1 MYKCHAEKIRE
12 TNRMFRALIVDDEP
26 KVCNLIK
33 MLGNWDDLSIE
44 IIDICHDG
52 DDAYEKIISLDPD
65 IVLSDIRMPGL
76 DGLELI
82 EKCKKNGSQAEFIIL
97 SGYGLFEYAQKAME
111 FGVTHY
117 LLKPINSDQLNKVLQ
132 SVCEKRR
139 LQNGYRNNIY
149 AADQII
155 KKEKRQILSAWITQN
170 LSGDTDKRNKIHPDT
185 SVPDGLFDNEQFFIG
200 MLITNDPD
208 FHDSSEAFL
217 TQVQSI
223 ICDAVHEM
231 NIQFIQTRDGIFFLI
246 PDKGKR
252 SFGALAGYLK
262 NTEKSFL
269 SLIEIFGHFHCAV
282 YLHEKPVHFL
292 NSKEWVSSFQNFLR
306 CKMFIN
312 NLFFITE
319 EFISKHTQKNTVL
332 QTADDLNLSALEL
345 SIETLNR
352 EKIEQWFLIT
362 GSLFRDEKYCQA
374 VIIEKIM
381 TTVDNAFN
389 QIRRDLTVKFIMKEE
404 AELREKIGHSLSIDI
419 FLKNTQDYCLELVQK
434 AVSIKQE
441 SEIYPIRTAKNFI
454 QEHISGAL
462 SLETV
467 AEYINY
473 SPSYFSTLFRN
484 ETGVNFKDYVLQT
497 RINLAKQLLINTD
510 ESIMTIS
517 EKVGFIS
524 DKHFRKTFKE
534 MVGIKPKEYRDLYK

>member
-1 MYKCHAEKIRE
+1 
-12 TNRMFRALIVDDEP
+12 
-26 KVCNLIK
+26 
-33 MLGNWDDLSIE
+33 
-44 IIDICHDG
+44 
-52 DDAYEKIISLDPD
+52 
-65 IVLSDIRMPGL
+65 
-76 DGLELI
+76 
-82 EKCKKNGSQAEFIIL
+82 
-97 SGYGLFEYAQKAME
+97 ME

-132 SVCEKRR
+132 TICEKRR

-155 KKEKRQILSAWITQN
+155 KKEKKQILSAWITQN
-170 LSGDTDKRNKIHPDT
+170 LSGKTDQKNMPRPDAAAA
-185 SVPDGLFDNEQFFIG
+185 DGLFDNEQFYIG
-200 MLITNDPD
+200 ILITSEPD

-217 TQVQSI
+217 TQVQTI

-231 NIQFIQTRDGIFFLI
+231 NVHFIQTRDGIFFLI
-246 PDKGKR
+246 PDQGKR
-252 SFGALAGYLK
+252 SFSSLSALLK

-269 SLIEIFGHFHCAV
+269 SLFEIFGHFHCAV
-282 YLHEKPVHFL
+282 YLHERSVHFQDP
-292 NSKEWVSSFQNFLR
+292 KEWVPSFQNFLR

-319 EFISKHTQKNTVL
+319 EFISRHTQKNTGL
-332 QTADDLNLSALEL
+332 QTIDDLNLGSLEL

-352 EKIEQWFLIT
+352 EKIAQWFIIT
-362 GSLFRDEKYCQA
+362 SSFFKDEKYCQA
-374 VIIEKIM
+374 AVIEKIM
-381 TTVDNAFN
+381 TAIDNAFN

-404 AELREKIGHSLSIDI
+404 AALREKIGHSLSIDI
-419 FLKNTQDYCLELVQK
+419 FFKNARDYCLEMVQK